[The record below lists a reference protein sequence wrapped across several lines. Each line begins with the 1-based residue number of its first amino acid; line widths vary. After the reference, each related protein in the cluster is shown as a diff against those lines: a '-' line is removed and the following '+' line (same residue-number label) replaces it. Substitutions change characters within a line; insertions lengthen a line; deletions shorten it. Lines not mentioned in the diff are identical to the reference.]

1 MAKLLPPTTD
11 ITAGELTAIDIAQEH
26 NIAAF
31 CQHLEFF
38 ADHPPLQIRSLSA
51 GNTNLSYYIHTAR
64 SDYVLRRY
72 NPLLSGRCHQQEL
85 RCQHAAAAAGLAPA
99 PLCLNNHQ
107 HILISEFIAD
117 GTALTLND
125 SRLALLANKVARLHN
140 LRVQTPLLHPSR
152 YLRQLLKHTEQQS
165 IEPAASLF
173 AALQHSAEQLAQLE
187 QDTVLCHMDL
197 HPGNLLWAA
206 EQIWMLDFEYA
217 QLADNSFDIAAL
229 CLHFQL
235 TTKQQQQLLTD
246 YWQARCFNERGRQ
259 QRLAETMTQRLA
271 LAKILYSGFCWLWY
285 QTLPAGSAEAASW
298 QLQLSQLLAQSPPS
312 LSASTL

>member
-1 MAKLLPPTTD
+1 MAPLLPPTTG
-11 ITAGELTAIDIAQEH
+11 ISAGELSAIDIMQAG
-26 NIAAF
+26 NIASF

-38 ADHPPLQIRSLSA
+38 ADHPPLQIRPLSA
-51 GNTNLSYYIHTAR
+51 GNTNLSYYIRTAR
-64 SDYVLRRY
+64 SEYVLRRY
-72 NPLLSGRCHQQEL
+72 NSLLSGRCHQQEL

-107 HILISEFIAD
+107 HILISDYIAE
-117 GTALTLND
+117 GTALTLNGP
-125 SRLALLANKVARLHN
+125 RLALLANKVARLHN

-165 IEPAASLF
+165 VEPAASLF

-197 HPGNLLWAA
+197 HPGNLLWAG
-206 EQIWMLDFEYA
+206 QKIWMLDFEYA
-217 QLADNSFDIAAL
+217 QLADSSFDLAAL

-235 TTKQQQQLLTD
+235 SAEQQQQLIRV
-246 YWQARCFNERGRQ
+246 YWQERCFNERGRQ
-259 QRLAETMTQRLA
+259 QRLAVTMAQRLK

-285 QTLPAGSAEAASW
+285 QTMPAGNTEAARW
-298 QLQLSQLLAQSPPS
+298 QAQLSQLLAQSPPS
-312 LSASTL
+312 LSANTL